1 LAFAILVK
9 VQDIQAKKVL
19 TGDRIQELSQQIAA
33 QFSPERII
41 LFGSHAYGKPTV
53 DSDVDLLVVM
63 PFEGQAFRKAAEILN
78 QISPTFSVDL
88 LVRTAEQLDEPLELG
103 DFFLREIVTR
113 GKVLY
118 EYGRP
123 TSSKSIA
130 YVMTIPYASP
140 KAGFH
145 PIDRQIHAPPP
156 H

>member
-1 LAFAILVK
+1 LVFAILVE
-9 VQDIQAKKVL
+9 VQDTQAKKVL

-41 LFGSHAYGKPTV
+41 LFGSHAYGEPTA

-88 LVRTAEQLDEPLELG
+88 LVRTAEQLDERLELG

-118 EYGRP
+118 E
-123 TSSKSIA
+123 SIA
-130 YVMTIPYASP
+130 PSP
-140 KAGFH
+140 VN
-145 PIDRQIHAPPP
+145 RSLT
-156 H
+156 

>member
-1 LAFAILVK
+1 LAFAILVG

-19 TGDRIQELSQQIAA
+19 IGDRIQELSQQIAA

-41 LFGSHAYGKPTV
+41 LFGSHAYGEPTA

-88 LVRTAEQLDEPLELG
+88 LVRTAEQLDERLELG

-118 EYGRP
+118 ESVDSRVGE
-123 TSSKSIA
+123 
-130 YVMTIPYASP
+130 
-140 KAGFH
+140 
-145 PIDRQIHAPPP
+145 
-156 H
+156 

>member
-1 LAFAILVK
+1 LVFAILVE

-19 TGDRIQELSQQIAA
+19 TGDRIQELSQQIVA

-41 LFGSHAYGKPTV
+41 LFGSHAYGEPTA

-88 LVRTAEQLDEPLELG
+88 LVRTAEQLDERLELG

-118 EYGRP
+118 E
-123 TSSKSIA
+123 SIA
-130 YVMTIPYASP
+130 PSP
-140 KAGFH
+140 VN
-145 PIDRQIHAPPP
+145 RSLT
-156 H
+156 